1 VYSNTGAVAVYNVG
15 SLASAKQF
23 WFRGRCEGLMAITD
37 LVIPFLAVLLL
48 LDQSS
53 LTVNTALRLANCLL
67 CLPALTLPVSV
78 PALMHQ
84 LLT

>member
-1 VYSNTGAVAVYNVG
+1 
-15 SLASAKQF
+15 
-23 WFRGRCEGLMAITD
+23 MAITD